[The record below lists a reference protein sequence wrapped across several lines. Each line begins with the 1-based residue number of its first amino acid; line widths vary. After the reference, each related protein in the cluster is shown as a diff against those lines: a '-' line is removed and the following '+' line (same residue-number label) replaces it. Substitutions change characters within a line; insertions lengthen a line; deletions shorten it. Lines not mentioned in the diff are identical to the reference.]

1 MAMNLNSVLRI
12 TAEVTGLASIAKL
25 EGAVEGAEK
34 AARAAGQGFK
44 AMLDSR
50 AFQAA
55 AAGAAALGAA
65 IGLSAKAAI
74 DFESSMADVRK
85 VVSGIET
92 PQAFAE
98 ISNEIIGLS
107 NRLPIAAKGF
117 AEIYAA
123 AGQAGIAREDL
134 KQFAEQVAQT
144 AIAFDMTA
152 EEAGTA
158 MAKIKTSLG
167 LSLPELQNLTD
178 AMNHLSNNTASTA
191 KDIVEFTLRAGQAGQ
206 LVGLSAEQTAAF
218 GSAMIAAGANT
229 EVAATSFNNMVKAL
243 SRGPSMTDRQIGALQ
258 RLGYVQE
265 GAAEAEQRLTTEVEE
280 QSRRR
285 IEAARNETNEIAKEI
300 NRRYRDQ
307 LQAIRDSFDDE
318 SSAYTESLQDRA
330 DAQIKAL
337 QRQQERE
344 IEAARTRAEANGLSA
359 DLETDRIRDAYESR
373 IDAIRD
379 QLRDDLKLRQRA
391 DRDRLQQVQ
400 DGLDDQKDLEINAVQ
415 SRFEETRRLEEQN
428 KKQAIEAAKA
438 AAEEATTAAA
448 EQLAKGLQEDAIGT
462 ITDVFTRIRELPKE
476 AQLSVVS
483 DLFGDEAKAIL
494 PLINNTELLEKSLRL
509 VGDQSQYAGST
520 LQEFL
525 SRAATTANEAQ
536 LAQNNL
542 QNLSIVF
549 GQSFVP
555 AITATLQVLRPLVE
569 GFTWMVQNIPGLG
582 PVLAVLTAG
591 FVALVAALPVAA
603 SIVTLLGAF
612 GGFAGILA
620 TISGTLGAVVPV
632 LAGFAATLAG
642 WAGAIGPVVA
652 ALGSLGQILIG
663 VFSGPVGWVAL
674 AVAAG
679 AAIYA
684 FRDQI
689 AAAFKAIGGVLQDA
703 AAGFKSVFIDPVIA
717 GYQAVVDFVSSNFI
731 KPISQGISDLVRGIA
746 DTFKSV
752 TDAIT
757 APFKAAF
764 ETIRGIVNQILNSI
778 GRAVSSVVFA
788 INNVIAGANQALA
801 RVGLP
806 QIPFLPIPQIPQ
818 FAEGGVVSGPTL
830 ALVGEGGEPEYIVP
844 QSKAGAFAA
853 NWMAGVRG
861 PAAIPRFA
869 EGGMVVPSGAS
880 VSIQTGPVTQMDGT
894 NYVTTEDLS
903 AAVQA
908 GVNQTLSLL
917 AGDSSVRRSLGLA

>member
-12 TAEVTGLASIAKL
+12 TAEVTGLSSLTKL
-25 EGAVEGAEK
+25 EGAVEGVEK

-50 AFQAA
+50 AFQVAA
-55 AAGAAALGAA
+55 VGAAALGAA

-92 PQAFAE
+92 PEAFAE

-243 SRGPSMTDRQIGALQ
+243 SRGPSMTERQIGALQ
-258 RLGYVQE
+258 KLGYVQE
-265 GAAEAEQRLTTEVEE
+265 GAADAEQRLTTEVEE

-307 LQAIRDSFDDE
+307 LQAIRDGFDDE
-318 SSAYTESLQDRA
+318 NSAYTESLQDRA
-330 DAQIKAL
+330 DEQIKAL

-344 IEAARTRAEANGLSA
+344 IEAARARAEALGASA
-359 DLETDRIRDAYESR
+359 DLETDRIRDAYEGR

-415 SRFEETRRLEEQN
+415 SRFQEVQRIENEN
-428 KKQAIEAAKA
+428 KKQAIDAAKA
-438 AAEEATTAAA
+438 AAAEASTAAA

-679 AAIYA
+679 GAIYA

-689 AAAFKAIGGVLQDA
+689 GAAFQAIGETLSLA
-703 AAGFKSVFIDPVIA
+703 AQNFRAIFIDPVIA
-717 GYQAVVDFVSSNFI
+717 GFQSVVQFVNTSFVQPLSQA
-731 KPISQGISDLVRGIA
+731 ISQLVQSIA
-746 DTFKSV
+746 TVFQNV
-752 TDAIT
+752 TQAIT

-764 ETIRGIVNQILNSI
+764 DTVRGIVNQILNTI
-778 GRAVSSVVFA
+778 GRAVGSVVMA

-801 RVGLP
+801 RVNLP
-806 QIPFLPIPQIPQ
+806 QIPFLPMPNIPQ

-830 ALVGEGGEPEYIVP
+830 AMVGEGGEPEYIVP

-869 EGGMVVPSGAS
+869 EGGMVVPGGAS

-894 NYVTTEDLS
+894 NFVTTEDLS

-917 AGDSSVRRSLGLA
+917 AGDSNVRRSLGLA

>member
-12 TAEVTGLASIAKL
+12 TAEVTGLSSLTKL
-25 EGAVEGAEK
+25 EGAVEGVEK

-50 AFQAA
+50 AFQVA

-258 RLGYVQE
+258 KLGYVQE

-307 LQAIRDSFDDE
+307 LQAIRDGFDDE
-318 SSAYTESLQDRA
+318 NSAYTESLQDRA
-330 DAQIKAL
+330 DEQIKAL

-344 IEAARTRAEANGLSA
+344 IEAARARAEALGASA
-359 DLETDRIRDAYESR
+359 DLETDRIRDAYEGR

-415 SRFEETRRLEEQN
+415 SRFQEVQRIENEN
-428 KKQAIEAAKA
+428 KKQAIDAAKA
-438 AAEEATTAAA
+438 AAAEASTAAA

-509 VGDQSQYAGST
+509 VGDQSEYAGST

-555 AITATLQVLRPLVE
+555 AITATLQVFRPLVE

-679 AAIYA
+679 VAIYA

-689 AAAFKAIGGVLQDA
+689 GQAFQAIGETLSMA
-703 AAGFKSVFIDPVIA
+703 AQNFQAIFIDPVVA
-717 GYQAVVDFVSSNFI
+717 GFQAVVDFVNTNFI
-731 KPISQGISDLVRGIA
+731 QPMSQGISDLVQGIA
-746 DTFKSV
+746 DTFKNV

-764 ETIRGIVNQILNSI
+764 ETMRGIINQILNGI
-778 GRAVSSVVFA
+778 GQAVSSVVQA

-801 RVGLP
+801 NLGLP
-806 QIPFLPIPQIPQ
+806 QIPYLPFPQIPQ

-830 ALVGEGGEPEYIVP
+830 AMVGEGGEPEYIVP
-844 QSKAGAFAA
+844 QSKAGASLRLTGWLACVALLLSRGLLRAA
-853 NWMAGVRG
+853 WWCLVAPTSAFRLAQLHRWMVLTTSQQMISAQRYKL
-861 PAAIPRFA
+861 
-869 EGGMVVPSGAS
+869 AS
-880 VSIQTGPVTQMDGT
+880 IK
-894 NYVTTEDLS
+894 
-903 AAVQA
+903 
-908 GVNQTLSLL
+908 
-917 AGDSSVRRSLGLA
+917 R